1 MLGPSFRWDD
11 VFRGCRLPKPSSQ
24 RKLGPRLLKAGENP
38 MNPPKSNQFALLT
51 QRRFAPFFGAQ
62 FLGAF
67 NDNLFKTAL
76 VTAIT
81 YDAASWTDINVGL
94 LNNLIAGLFIL
105 PFVLFSAT
113 AGQIADKFDKAL
125 LMRAV
130 KIMEI
135 AIMVIAGIGWYT
147 HSLWLLVAAVVGMG
161 LHSTFFGPVKHSY
174 LPQHLADTELI
185 GGNGMVQM
193 GTFVGILTGQL
204 FGAAA
209 ITLGSSGTT
218 LIAMATVIVAVAGF
232 GFTLF
237 VPPSAPAAP
246 ELQISRNP
254 FPEIA
259 RNLKFSA
266 ANREVFIAML
276 ANSWFWFFGAMILA
290 QFPVFARD
298 VLHGAPEVF
307 AVLLTAFSVGI
318 GAGSLLCERLSG
330 HRIHLGLVPIGA
342 LGLTVFGIDLYF
354 SGIGPMPSLV
364 TATSLLSGE
373 QIRVLLDCFL
383 LGAFGGIYVVPLF
396 ALIQTRSERSHLSRT
411 IGGMN
416 ILNAIFMVV
425 AALIAMVLLG
435 AGVSVPGI
443 FLFTAIANLVLLV
456 VLCVV
461 QPEYL
466 RAALG
471 WLAARFRGRRLVE

>member
-1 MLGPSFRWDD
+1 MS
-11 VFRGCRLPKPSSQ
+11 LPPP
-24 RKLGPRLLKAGENP
+24 PRSG
-38 MNPPKSNQFALLT
+38 QFALLR

-105 PFVLFSAT
+105 PFVLVSAT
-113 AGQIADKFDKAL
+113 AGQIADKLDKAR

-130 KIMEI
+130 KLMEI
-135 AIMVIAGIGWYT
+135 AIMGVAALGWYT
-147 HSLWLLVAAVVGMG
+147 HSLWLLIAAVVGMG
-161 LHSTFFGPVKHSY
+161 LHSTIFGPVKHSY

-209 ITLGSSGTT
+209 ITLGASGTT
-218 LIAMATVIVAVAGF
+218 LIAVATVIVAMVGF

-246 ELQISRNP
+246 DLRISRNP

-259 RNLKFSA
+259 RNLRFSA
-266 ANREVFIAML
+266 ANRDVFVAML

-330 HRIHLGLVPIGA
+330 RRIHLGLVPLGA
-342 LGLTVFGIDLYF
+342 LGLTIFGLDLYW
-354 SGIGPMPSLV
+354 SASISMPPLV
-364 TATSLLSGE
+364 IAKDLLFGA
-373 QIRVLLDCFL
+373 QFRVLLDCFL

-425 AALIAMVLLG
+425 AALIAMLLLG
-435 AGVSVPGI
+435 AGVTVPGI
-443 FLFTAIANLVLLV
+443 FLFTAIANFVLLV

-466 RAALG
+466 RAALD
-471 WLAARFRGRRLVE
+471 WLGARFSGRRLVE